1 MGAPEMQDGNTGAEK
16 AFKRL
21 EKERGWPEKW
31 HILFYHKPADASES
45 EAKRGLIVELC
56 LDELAVQASDVG
68 YPFVLRTNSFAG
80 TRIGTV
86 AEPQLVHSG
95 YH

>member
-1 MGAPEMQDGNTGAEK
+1 MKTRGREK
-16 AFKRL
+16 HSNGWK
-21 EKERGWPEKW
+21 KERGWPEKW

-45 EAKRGLIVELC
+45 EAERGLIVELC
-56 LDELAVQASDVG
+56 LDELAVQAGDVG

-80 TRIGTV
+80 TRVGTV
-86 AEPQLVHSG
+86 SEPQLVHSG

>member
-1 MGAPEMQDGNTGAEK
+1 MGVPEM
-16 AFKRL
+16 
-21 EKERGWPEKW
+21 
-31 HILFYHKPADASES
+31 HKPAAASES
-45 EAKRGLIVELC
+45 EAERGLIVELC
-56 LDELAVQASDVG
+56 LDELAVQAGNVG